1 MNTNQLIRQKKGEW
15 LAQLVGQASVN
26 AQMFSAE
33 DFDVGDNYKLH
44 GKKLLDTNWLRSHS
58 SIMLRKKDG
67 NLGAQ
72 YDRISK
78 RHQLFAQTSI
88 DT

>member
-1 MNTNQLIRQKKGEW
+1 
-15 LAQLVGQASVN
+15 
-26 AQMFSAE
+26 
-33 DFDVGDNYKLH
+33 
-44 GKKLLDTNWLRSHS
+44 
-58 SIMLRKKDG
+58 MLRKKDD

-88 DT
+88 ALETHTTTTITLVHDCKIHMVYCDINYKLNIACEQKESKRKFL